1 MNINQDQ
8 SLRDQLARLA
18 DRSPESNLTPAD
30 VHARSAAR
38 RRHQRLMTATLAVA
52 LVVAGIAGIA
62 ANMPRPA
69 ADKTSA
75 AVPQPTTSIE
85 AADTTTT
92 LDPDGPVAVTGVR
105 IGESDPSNPPPPGY
119 RPDGSV
125 DLDKV
130 PEWIAVGNP
139 ANPAG
144 GCVGYVRKE
153 DMWPKNATPETLTAP
168 IVIYDENEQPI
179 GQIANG
185 ETTIFDA

>member
-8 SLRDQLARLA
+8 SLRDQLALLA
-18 DRSPESNLTPAD
+18 DRTPESNLTAPE
-30 VHARSAAR
+30 VYARSAAR
-38 RRHQRLMTATLAVA
+38 RRHLRLMTATLAVA
-52 LVVAGIAGIA
+52 LIVAGAAGIA
-62 ANMPRPA
+62 ANMRRPA
-69 ADKTSA
+69 VEKTSA
-75 AVPQPTTSIE
+75 AAPQPTTSTE
-85 AADTTTT
+85 AAATTTT
-92 LDPDGPVAVTGVR
+92 LDPDGPLAVTGVR

-130 PEWIAVGNP
+130 PAWIAVGDP

-185 ETTIFDA
+185 KTTIFDS